1 MKHTPSSLTH
11 NNSVAEAVLEGL
23 QRQPKALPSW
33 LFYDARGDHI
43 FQDIMRMPE
52 YYLTDCEYELFQTH
66 KQVLLS
72 RFSAGVD
79 AFRIVEL
86 GAGDGLKTEVL
97 LQHFVSQ
104 KAALSYT
111 PVDIS
116 GAVLAQLKTRLQAS
130 VPQLDI
136 QALQADFLQSLTM
149 LETPPDTR
157 QVILFLGA
165 NIGNFSLPKAAT
177 FLQRIRQQ
185 MGAKDL
191 LMVGFDLKKDPRLI
205 QLAYDD
211 PHGITRSFNL
221 NLLVRL
227 NGELGANFQLDKFSH
242 YPCYD
247 PVSGAAK
254 SYLVSQRPQTV
265 QIEALDRSFSFAQW
279 ELIHTEISQKYDL
292 PMIEALAENAQLEIQ
307 EVFYDC
313 KHYFCNV
320 IFAGKS
326 SA

>member
-1 MKHTPSSLTH
+1 MKNTPSSLTD
-11 NNSVAEAVLEGL
+11 NSSVAEAVLEGL
-23 QRQPKALPSW
+23 QRQPKSLPSW
-33 LFYDARGDHI
+33 LFYDTGGDRI

-52 YYLTDCEYELFQTH
+52 YYPTGCEYELFQTH
-66 KQVLLS
+66 KQALLTH
-72 RFSAGVD
+72 FSAGVD
-79 AFRIVEL
+79 AFRMVEL

-104 KAALSYT
+104 EAAFSYT

-116 GAVLAQLKTRLQAS
+116 EDVLTQLKARLQNS

-136 QALQADFLQSLTM
+136 KALQADFLQSLTM
-149 LETPPDTR
+149 LDTPSDTR

-177 FLQRIRQQ
+177 FLQRVRRQ
-185 MGAKDL
+185 MGPKDL
-191 LMVGFDLKKDPRLI
+191 LMIGFDLKKDPRLI

-227 NGELGANFQLDKFSH
+227 NRELGANFQLDKFSH
-242 YPCYD
+242 YPYYD
-247 PVSGAAK
+247 PISGAAK
-254 SYLVSQRPQTV
+254 SYLVSQRPQSIW
-265 QIEALDRSFSFAQW
+265 IEALERSFSFAQW

-292 PMIEALAENAQLEIQ
+292 PMIEALAENAQLEIR
-307 EVFYDC
+307 EVLYDC
-313 KHYFCNV
+313 KHYFV
-320 IFAGKS
+320 M
-326 SA
+326 